1 MFINTYMKTYLTTLL
16 KEEFGMAS
24 LEQFKNMMSFVP
36 LLKSPKNQ
44 EYIKTMMA
52 PFMLSSFTKYVTTH
66 REEENLYAS
75 TDKQELTDS
84 AR

>member
-24 LEQFKNMMSFVP
+24 LEQFKDIISSVP
-36 LLKSPKNQ
+36 LLKSPQNQ
-44 EYIKTMMA
+44 EYIKTMIA

-75 TDKQELTDS
+75 RDKQELTDS